1 MKKGPRKWTLDA
13 LRNSASKYSSLK
25 EWRKSENSA
34 YVTASRLGLLDELT
48 QSMTK
53 LIEHGY
59 WTPERIKKSALKSQH
74 KGQWARA
81 EQSAYYAAS
90 RLGIFDDV
98 TAHMVPIGNRKLRC
112 LYSITVTGTNCVYI
126 GLTGNFKRRIR
137 DHLETARFVDLAA
150 QYGAESIVATQLTDY
165 IGSSE
170 AQQKEAAYIAHYAAN
185 GYQLLNKAK
194 AGALGGVAV
203 KWTPEAIL
211 EEAKKY
217 NAVMDWVRGSPQSYA
232 AASAHG
238 WIEAAT
244 VHMERQIK
252 APGSWTR
259 GEIVEITRRF
269 KSFAEWIS
277 ADQKSYQAAQRLGL
291 LDDPDVVGH
300 LAKYQQEPRKWSKA
314 NVLRDAKQYTS
325 KSAWKVGN
333 SGAYKAA
340 RTGGYFDEAVA
351 HMTTPKHDVF
361 VRKGGQKLRWTV
373 ERIIE
378 DAANYSTK
386 PEWKAASSGAYMA
399 ARRLGCFEQ
408 ATVHM
413 SVLNPKGKWSTK
425 QAVLADAR
433 KYQTRAEWGKKSCG
447 AYEAA
452 KNYGWFDEAIAHM
465 KVLRIRKGDE
475 LSN

>member
-1 MKKGPRKWTLDA
+1 MKKGRKKWTIDA
-13 LRNSASKYSSLK
+13 LRDSASKYSSLK
-25 EWRKSENSA
+25 EWRKSEKGA

-59 WTPERIKKSALKSQH
+59 WTAERIKESALKYQH

-81 EQSAYYAAS
+81 EQSAYNAAS
-90 RLGIFDDV
+90 RLGIFEEV
-98 TAHMVPIGNRKLRC
+98 TAHMVPLGNRKSRC
-112 LYSITVTGTNCVYI
+112 IYSITVTGTNFVYI

-137 DHLETARFVDLAA
+137 DHLETTRFVSLAA
-150 QYGAESIVATQLTDY
+150 QYGTESIVATQLTDY
-165 IGSSE
+165 VASSE
-170 AQQKEAAYIAHYAAN
+170 AQHKEAEFIAYYSAN

-203 KWTPEAIL
+203 KWTSEAIL

-217 NAVMDWVRGSPQSYA
+217 SAVMDWVFGSPQSYA
-232 AASAHG
+232 AASAHRL
-238 WIEAAT
+238 IEAAT
-244 VHMERQIK
+244 AHMERQIK

-259 GEIVEITRRF
+259 EKIVEITSRF
-269 KSFAEWIS
+269 KSVKEWII
-277 ADQKSYQAAQRLGL
+277 ADQKSYQAAQRLRL
-291 LDDPDVVGH
+291 LDDPDVGGH
-300 LAKYQQEPRKWSKA
+300 LAKYQQEPRKWPKPE
-314 NVLRDAKQYTS
+314 VLRDAKRYAS

-340 RTGGYFDEAVA
+340 RAGGYFDEAVA
-351 HMTTPKHDVF
+351 HMATPKHDVF
-361 VRKGGQKLRWTV
+361 VRKGEQKLLWTV
-373 ERIIE
+373 ERVVE

-408 ATVHM
+408 ATAHM
-413 SVLNPKGKWSTK
+413 SILNPKGKWSTK

-433 KYQTRAEWGKKSCG
+433 NYQTRAEWGKKSCG

-452 KNYGWFDEAIAHM
+452 KKNGWFNEAIAHM
-465 KVLRIRKGDE
+465 KVLRRRKGAG
-475 LSN
+475 